1 MSMLGKITAV
11 LPEGQ
16 WRKLSVNIASLASV
30 QVANYLLPLL
40 TVPYVSRLIGPE
52 RLGLLNISLGY
63 NHYFVLLIS
72 FGFDLS
78 VVRLV
83 AIHRDD
89 NAYISRLFSEVITA
103 KFMLFLVSI
112 ALFAGLA
119 AWIPSF
125 REHLWLNLVTCCYC
139 LGTVLFPQWLYQ
151 GMEDLSRVALFNLIG
166 KTIFTV
172 GILFLIRTPDDY
184 VYQNLAMSSGHIV
197 VSLIALTMAMHRYQL
212 RYQFPNWRLL
222 YNRYRE
228 GITLFCSTV
237 VVTLYSSS
245 HILLISFVSTA
256 YAAGVFS
263 AAGRLEAIIRTFI
276 SLALN
281 QALFPVIAKAF
292 GQHTEQGLTMVRR
305 IAPIL
310 VVGTVL
316 VSLFIL
322 VSAPV
327 LVRVLYGNR
336 FTDSVVVLR
345 IISVLPILL
354 SLNSL
359 MGMHTLLN
367 LRMDRAYFSLTAG
380 VSVLGCGLAYLAT
393 SHYGAIGAASAWVT
407 TELIVVVAFYVYL
420 RSQGVCVVRMVEFR
434 RLFTL
439 PLRKYLF
446 DKTVREE
453 N

>member
-1 MSMLGKITAV
+1 MLGRLTAV
-11 LPEGQ
+11 LPQGQ
-16 WRKLSVNIASLASV
+16 WRKLSVNIASLVSV

-83 AIHRDD
+83 AIHRHD

-103 KFMLFLVSI
+103 KFILFLVSI
-112 ALFAGLA
+112 GLFVGLA

-125 REHLWLNLVTCCYC
+125 REHLLLNLVTCGYC
-139 LGTVLFPQWLYQ
+139 LGVVLFPQWLYQ

-166 KTIFTV
+166 KTIFTFSV
-172 GILFLIRTPDDY
+172 LFLIRTPDDY

-197 VSLIALTMAMHRYQL
+197 ISIIALTMAMHRYQL
-212 RYQFPNWRLL
+212 DYRFPDWHSLYKRYK
-222 YNRYRE
+222 E
-228 GITLFCSTV
+228 GITLFFSTV

-263 AAGRLEAIIRTFI
+263 AASRLEAIIRTFI

-292 GQHTEQGLTMVRR
+292 GEDTEQGLTMVRR
-305 IAPIL
+305 IGPIL
-310 VVGTVL
+310 LVGTVL
-316 VSLFIL
+316 ISLCIL
-322 VSAPV
+322 VTAPLLIKV
-327 LVRVLYGNR
+327 MYGSK
-336 FTDSVVVLR
+336 FADSVVVLR

-367 LRMDRAYFSLTAG
+367 LRMDRAYFCLTAG
-380 VSVLGCGLAYLAT
+380 VSVVGCGLAYLAT
-393 SHYGAIGAASAWVT
+393 SNYGVIGASSAWVA
-407 TELIVVVAFYVYL
+407 TELMAVVAFYVYL
-420 RSQGVCVVRMVEFR
+420 KSRGICVIRMVEFR
-434 RLFTL
+434 RLFAL
-439 PLRKYLF
+439 PPGKYLA
-446 DKTVREE
+446 DKITSEA

>member
-1 MSMLGKITAV
+1 M
-11 LPEGQ
+11 PEGQ
-16 WRKLSVNIASLASV
+16 WRKLSVNIASLVSV

-83 AIHRDD
+83 AIHRQDTV
-89 NAYISRLFSEVITA
+89 YISRLFSEVITA
-103 KFMLFLVSI
+103 KFILFFVSI
-112 ALFAGLA
+112 GLFAGLA
-119 AWIPSF
+119 VWLPAF
-125 REHLWLNLVTCCYC
+125 REHLWLNMVTCLYC

-151 GMEDLSRVALFNLIG
+151 GMEDLSRMALFNLIG

-172 GILFLIRTPDDY
+172 GVLFLIRTADDY
-184 VYQNLAMSSGHIV
+184 AYQNLAMSSGHVIV
-197 VSLIALTMAMHRYQL
+197 GLISLTMAMHRYQL
-212 RYQFPNWRLL
+212 VYRLPNWGAL
-222 YNRYRE
+222 YKRYKE
-228 GITLFCSTV
+228 GITLFFSTV

-245 HILLISFVSTA
+245 HILLLSFVSTA

-263 AAGRLEAIIRTFI
+263 AASKLEALIRTFI

-292 GQHTEQGLTMVRR
+292 GEDTERGLTMVRR
-305 IAPIL
+305 IGPIL
-310 VVGTVL
+310 LVGTVL
-316 VSLFIL
+316 ISLCIL
-322 VSAPV
+322 VTAP
-327 LVRVLYGNR
+327 LLIKIMYGNK

-345 IISVLPILL
+345 IISILPILL

-380 VSVLGCGLAYLAT
+380 VSVVGCGLAYLAT
-393 SHYGAIGAASAWVT
+393 SRYGAIGASSAWVA
-407 TELIVVVAFYVYL
+407 TELLAVMAFYAYL
-420 RSQGVCVVRMVEFR
+420 KSRGVCVIRMIEFR
-434 RLFTL
+434 RLFTR
-439 PLRKYLF
+439 PLAVYLS
-446 DKTVREE
+446 DKTVR
-453 N
+453 